1 MEHCFKLYFFEIMRK
16 IGILLLILLLP
27 SIVYLI
33 LFSSESVY
41 RPLPYFGPRHASE
54 VGTTDTIYHVVPSFT
69 LIGSNNDPVPFS
81 SFSEKVKLVY
91 FFHPDTEFEVPLTAN
106 LREKVQRPLLEHNKG
121 KMELLNKNIDII
133 GICVKQDWNK
143 EEMQGYSMGF
153 KRAPFWTLYRINMK
167 ESAQAVEAGF
177 CVEEIPFDKLEK
189 EGLPLYYL
197 LDKENHIRGIFNA
210 RSVKDTEHL
219 QDAIAMLISEEMVPL
234 KRDNQ

>member
-1 MEHCFKLYFFEIMRK
+1 MEHCFKLYFFKIMRK

-41 RPLPYFGPRHASE
+41 RPLPYFGPRE
-54 VGTTDTIYHVVPSFT
+54 VEAGSTDTIYHTIPAFT
-69 LIGSNNDPVPFS
+69 LIGSNDEAVPFN
-81 SFSEKVKLVY
+81 SFNEKVKLVY
-91 FFHPDTEFEVPLTAN
+91 FFHPDAAFEVPLTAN

-121 KMELLNKNIDII
+121 KMDLLKKNIDII
-133 GICVKQDWNK
+133 GICVKQGWNK
-143 EEMQGYSMGF
+143 DEMQGYSMGF
-153 KRAPFWTLYRINMK
+153 KRAPFWSLYRIDINENAPALEK
-167 ESAQAVEAGF
+167 GF
-177 CVEEIPFDKLEK
+177 CVEEIPFDRLQK

-197 LDKENHIRGIFNA
+197 LDRENYIRGIFNA

-234 KRDNQ
+234 KTDKK